1 MACRRV
7 VQQCVVLGESVGYAR
22 ASTAEQTAALQQ
34 DALRAAG
41 CRRIWS
47 DTTSGTRTDR
57 PQLAALFD
65 HLRVGDT
72 LVVWRLDR
80 LGRSLPHLI
89 ETIGELQARGV
100 GFKSVQEH
108 IDTTTPGGRLV
119 FHVFGALASFEREL
133 IQERTLAGLAA
144 ARERG
149 RFGGRPSV
157 LSPAKLRQ
165 ARRMIGEKTPVT
177 EVAQVLGVSRAT
189 LYRRVPELA
198 EARTRPVMNEP
209 DAGVTQEADRRRAGL
224 SVTPAAIVAFKA
236 IVDCRSLPRAQ
247 GELRARVGPACDGA
261 QSSRPDD
268 GARPAGTTLRHARMR
283 GESIRG
289 PPSPH

>member
-1 MACRRV
+1 MHRQDGDHPDGQGERSGCRDHETHGQGR
-7 VQQCVVLGESVGYAR
+7 CHSDRADERSGRATDEELEGAEESR
-22 ASTAEQTAALQQ
+22 
-34 DALRAAG
+34 RAAG
-41 CRRIWS
+41 
-47 DTTSGTRTDR
+47 
-57 PQLAALFD
+57 
-65 HLRVGDT
+65 T
-72 LVVWRLDR
+72 LP
-80 LGRSLPHLI
+80 RSLPHLI

-108 IDTTTPGGRLV
+108 IGTTTPGGRLV

-149 RFGGRPSV
+149 RLGGRPTV

-198 EARTRPVMNEP
+198 EARTRP
-209 DAGVTQEADRRRAGL
+209 DR
-224 SVTPAAIVAFKA
+224 
-236 IVDCRSLPRAQ
+236 
-247 GELRARVGPACDGA
+247 
-261 QSSRPDD
+261 
-268 GARPAGTTLRHARMR
+268 
-283 GESIRG
+283 
-289 PPSPH
+289 

>member
-1 MACRRV
+1 
-7 VQQCVVLGESVGYAR
+7 VQQCVVVSEFLGYAR
-22 ASTAEQTAALQQ
+22 VSTTVQDAALQL
-34 DALRAAG
+34 DALSAAG
-41 CRRIWS
+41 CWRTWT
-47 DTTSGTRTDR
+47 DTASGAKTDR
-57 PQLAALFD
+57 PQLAEVMAS
-65 HLRVGDT
+65 LRPGDT

-89 ETIGELQARGV
+89 ETIGALEARGV
-100 GFKSVQEH
+100 GFKSVQEN

-149 RFGGRPSV
+149 RRGGRPSV

-198 EARTRPVMNEP
+198 EARTRP
-209 DAGVTQEADRRRAGL
+209 DRR
-224 SVTPAAIVAFKA
+224 
-236 IVDCRSLPRAQ
+236 
-247 GELRARVGPACDGA
+247 
-261 QSSRPDD
+261 
-268 GARPAGTTLRHARMR
+268 
-283 GESIRG
+283 
-289 PPSPH
+289 

>member
-1 MACRRV
+1 VLQKHCTKPMCHRKTCRRV
-7 VQQCVVLGESVGYAR
+7 VQQCVVMGEFLGYAR
-22 ASTAEQTAALQQ
+22 VSTAEQTAVLQQ

-47 DTTSGTRTDR
+47 DTASGTRTDR
-57 PQLAALFD
+57 PQLAAVFD
-65 HLRVGDT
+65 QLRAGDT

-89 ETIGELQARGV
+89 ETIGALEARGV
-100 GFKSVQEH
+100 GFKSVRES

-149 RFGGRPSV
+149 RLGGRPTV
-157 LSPAKLRQ
+157 LSPAKLKQ
-165 ARRMIGEKTPVT
+165 ARKMIGEKTPVT

-198 EARTRPVMNEP
+198 EARTRPVMKEP
-209 DAGVTQEADRRRAGL
+209 DAGGL
-224 SVTPAAIVAFKA
+224 ST
-236 IVDCRSLPRAQ
+236 
-247 GELRARVGPACDGA
+247 
-261 QSSRPDD
+261 
-268 GARPAGTTLRHARMR
+268 
-283 GESIRG
+283 
-289 PPSPH
+289 

>member
-1 MACRRV
+1 MNDSSGRYGWSRGSGTVVESRQGACRASYSIVKATPRRRKWPAGQRGRRVLQKHCTKPVCHRKACRRV
-7 VQQCVVLGESVGYAR
+7 VQRCVVMSELLGYAR
-22 ASTAEQTAALQQ
+22 VSTAEQTAALQQ

-41 CRRIWS
+41 CSRIWS
-47 DTTSGTRTDR
+47 DTASGTRTDR
-57 PQLAALFD
+57 PQLAAVFD
-65 HLRVGDT
+65 QLRAGDT

-89 ETIGELQARGV
+89 ETIGQLEARGV

-149 RFGGRPSV
+149 RLGGRPTA
-157 LSPAKLRQ
+157 LSPAKLKQ
-165 ARRMIGEKTPVT
+165 ARKMIREKTPVT

-189 LYRRVPELA
+189 LYRRVPELG
-198 EARTRPVMNEP
+198 EARTRAVMNEP
-209 DAGVTQEADRRRAGL
+209 DAGV
-224 SVTPAAIVAFKA
+224 
-236 IVDCRSLPRAQ
+236 
-247 GELRARVGPACDGA
+247 
-261 QSSRPDD
+261 SS
-268 GARPAGTTLRHARMR
+268 
-283 GESIRG
+283 
-289 PPSPH
+289 SP

>member
-1 MACRRV
+1 MSE
-7 VQQCVVLGESVGYAR
+7 LLGYAR
-22 ASTAEQTAALQQ
+22 VSTAEQTAALQQ

-41 CRRIWS
+41 CSRIWS
-47 DTTSGTRTDR
+47 DTASGTRTDR
-57 PQLAALFD
+57 PQLAAVFD
-65 HLRVGDT
+65 QLRVGDT

-80 LGRSLPHLI
+80 LGRSLLHLI
-89 ETIGELQARGV
+89 ETIGQLEGRGV

-149 RFGGRPSV
+149 RLGGRPTV
-157 LSPAKLRQ
+157 LSPAKLKQ
-165 ARRMIGEKTPVT
+165 ARKMIGEKTPVT

-198 EARTRPVMNEP
+198 DIRRQGRKLAASQSETIMTERTLSDEVIAA
-209 DAGVTQEADRRRAGL
+209 AGQQ
-224 SVTPAAIVAFKA
+224 P
-236 IVDCRSLPRAQ
+236 
-247 GELRARVGPACDGA
+247 GPAG
-261 QSSRPDD
+261 S
-268 GARPAGTTLRHARMR
+268 
-283 GESIRG
+283 
-289 PPSPH
+289 